1 MPISF
6 AEPFFQIETETYKIS
21 IYIASWKKIY
31 PKMNQLIPDLSYLH
45 NDNSCTDFGDGYS
58 LLRCRPEAMPHSLTT
73 RRDIFA
79 DRILTWNRC
88 TIGWTSMKRHWSWSK
103 LQHLG
108 LQKFITR
115 TLILKNF
122 LWVQSWRFYNLA
134 MIVLLNWKPYYPPAF
149 KPLSIIDLQNMI
161 TKNYLQ
167 VFRGTIIFNL
177 FCV

>member
-1 MPISF
+1 MFST
-6 AEPFFQIETETYKIS
+6 FQISMPGYVIPRNWSKWSKGKFRES
-21 IYIASWKKIY
+21 
-31 PKMNQLIPDLSYLH
+31 NQ
-45 NDNSCTDFGDGYS
+45 
-58 LLRCRPEAMPHSLTT
+58 
-73 RRDIFA
+73 A
-79 DRILTWNRC
+79 DRIFTWNRC
-88 TIGWTSMKRHWSWSK
+88 TIGWTSRKRHWSWSK

-108 LQKFITR
+108 LQKFIKR